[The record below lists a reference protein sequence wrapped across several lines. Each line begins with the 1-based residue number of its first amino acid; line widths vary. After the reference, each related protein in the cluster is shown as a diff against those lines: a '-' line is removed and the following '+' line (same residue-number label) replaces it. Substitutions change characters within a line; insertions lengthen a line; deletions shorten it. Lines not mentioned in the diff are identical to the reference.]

1 MASQRREAA
10 IVGVHEYP
18 LRVVGPGVS
27 ALDIKA
33 ASASRALEDA
43 GLSWKDVDAVYD
55 ASEAGTIGLEISD
68 YFGIRPRVID
78 TTAVGGSSFEFHA
91 AHAARDAVERRT
103 GHAIRRSLDC
113 PARVQ

>member
-18 LRVVGPGVS
+18 LRVVGPRVS
-27 ALDIKA
+27 GLGIKA
-33 ASASRALEDA
+33 ASASKALEDA

-68 YFGIRPRVID
+68 YFGLRPRVID

-91 AHAARDAVERRT
+91 AHAARDIAAGKASVALLT
-103 GHAIRRSLDC
+103 YGS
-113 PARVQ
+113 